1 MKTILY
7 STNHF
12 TKHYLIDL
20 LEEPI
25 EVTEEE
31 FFKVVGMD
39 REIVPMRYQEGNVN
53 RQNFYLNDELIGYR
67 EK

>member
-1 MKTILY
+1 M
-7 STNHF
+7 
-12 TKHYLIDL
+12 IDL

-31 FFKVVGMD
+31 FFKVVGTD

-53 RQNFYLNDELIGYR
+53 RQNFYLNDMLIGYR
-67 EK
+67 IM